1 MKETVLSRSLRRLF
15 AGGGAA
21 SLALFACAAHA
32 QTAAPPAPLPRV
44 EITGSLI
51 PRATKETAA
60 AVITLNRNDIER
72 SGKTTV
78 AELLQTLAVDNQGS
92 VPASFG
98 SGFASGASGVSL
110 RGLGVASTLVLLNG
124 RRVAPYGLA
133 DDGQK
138 VFSDLNI
145 IPTEAVERV
154 EVLKDGASAMYGSD
168 AIAGVVNVIL
178 RRDFRG
184 TAVRAS
190 FGQSRD
196 HDGNDGV
203 ASLTWGRGDLQADRY
218 NLLASLEYG
227 RRGDIWNRDRA
238 DRAHI
243 GRGDLRPWGFSAQE
257 SLGGTGAITATNMAG
272 SAING
277 NVRNPATLDYVNRGN
292 LAGAGFTRTF
302 PGAACANFT
311 RHPQGDPGGG
321 CLVDAA
327 QLYSQIQ
334 PSQERINFFGRA
346 TFQATPEVQTYAE
359 LNLYRSESATSST
372 PSAVS
377 GAVGSPAGPV
387 NSASVALGAT
397 HPDNPYFGQ
406 DARLRYMAADLGPR
420 TGKTD
425 SDFVRFLV
433 GAKGSMGPWELDTAL
448 LFSQNQVDSERSRY
462 PQRDVLFALLNP
474 SPANVAAARANP
486 AYAALP
492 PGSVWRIAENAGLNS
507 PALYS
512 ALAPTLT
519 NDAKSRI
526 AQLDLRASRELTEL
540 PGGPLGI
547 AMGGEFRRETAELE
561 AVPGTERGNIIGLGY
576 SAYKGARNVAAL
588 YGEVLAP
595 VHPGVEL
602 SAALR
607 ADHYTDAGD
616 AYTPKFGVKWTPVP
630 TFALRGTYARGFRA
644 PSTAENGVGG
654 LAAFSTAVDP
664 LRCGLGIQTAC
675 APVGVAIITS
685 PNPALSPEKSRSIN
699 VGMVWDPYK
708 RTSVALDLW
717 EIKRKNEINQE
728 QSDAAIAAGRIGRD
742 PTSAVFPGDPG
753 PITAVLASY
762 VNSAR
767 TEVRGADLELRQRFD
782 FGPGTGE
789 ATMDLKWTHLFKW
802 LRTEQDGSSRDFA
815 GTHGNCDVTNC
826 VGTPEDKVNF
836 TLSWERAAW
845 RVAANVNY
853 RGDIK
858 NTHFK
863 NDPAGC
869 ASHFANGDPAPAD
882 CELPSFTTVD
892 LTLRWKPTARV
903 EVFGSVQNVFDK
915 IAPLDPLTYG
925 ATAYNP
931 LDYAGAVGRF
941 FTAGVRYT
949 F

>member
-1 MKETVLSRSLRRLF
+1 MKESVISCSLRRLS
-15 AGGGAA
+15 AGGGGA
-21 SLALFACAAHA
+21 SLALLSLAVQA
-32 QTAAPPAPLPRV
+32 QTPAPPGPMPRV
-44 EITGSLI
+44 EITGTHI
-51 PRATKETAA
+51 PRATTETAA

-92 VPASFG
+92 VPSSFG
-98 SGFASGASGVSL
+98 SGFASGASGLSL
-110 RGLGVASTLVLLNG
+110 RGLGAASTLVLLNG

-138 VFSDLNI
+138 MFSDLNI
-145 IPTEAVERV
+145 IPADAVERI
-154 EVLKDGASAMYGSD
+154 EVLKDGASAIYGSD

-178 RRDFRG
+178 RRDFHG
-184 TAVRAS
+184 TALRAS
-190 FGQSRD
+190 FGQSRER
-196 HDGNDGV
+196 DGNDGV
-203 ASLTWGRGDLQADRY
+203 AAVTWGSGDLDADRY
-218 NLLASLEYG
+218 NVLASLEYG
-227 RRGDIWNRDRA
+227 RRGAIWNRDRA
-238 DRAHI
+238 GRGHI

-257 SLGGTGAITATNMAG
+257 SLGGTGAITINNAAG

-277 NVRNPATLDYVNRGN
+277 NVRNPDTLDYVNRGN
-292 LAGAGFTRTF
+292 LGGAGFTRTF

-327 QLYSQIQ
+327 QLYGQIQ
-334 PSQERINFFGRA
+334 PRQERINFFGRA
-346 TFQATPEVQTYAE
+346 TFQATPALQTYAE
-359 LNLYRSESATSST
+359 LNLYRSESASSST

-387 NSASVALGAT
+387 NSAAVALGAA
-397 HPDNPYFGQ
+397 HPDNPYFGRP
-406 DARLRYMAADLGPR
+406 ARLRYMAADLGPR
-420 TGKTD
+420 TSAID
-425 SDFVRFLV
+425 SDFVRFLL

-448 LFSQNQVDSERSRY
+448 LFSQNQVSSERSRY

-474 SPANVAAARANP
+474 SPENVAAARANP

-492 PGSVWRIAENAGLNS
+492 PGTVWRIAENAGLNA
-507 PALYS
+507 PALYA
-512 ALAPTLT
+512 ALAPTLN

-526 AQLDLRASRELTEL
+526 AQIDLRASRQLTGL
-540 PGGPLGI
+540 PGGNLGI
-547 AMGGEFRRETAELE
+547 AFGGEFRRETADLE
-561 AVPGTERGNIIGLGY
+561 AVPGTGRGNIIGQGY
-576 SAYKGARNVAAL
+576 SAHKGGRNVAAL

-595 VHPGVEL
+595 VHRTLEL
-602 SAALR
+602 SGALR

-616 AYTPKFGVKWTPVP
+616 SYTPKFGVKWTPLRQ
-630 TFALRGTYARGFRA
+630 FALRGTYARGFRA

-654 LAAFSTAVDP
+654 LAAYSTAADP
-664 LRCGLGIQTAC
+664 LRCALGIETAC
-675 APVGVAIITS
+675 SPASVAIITS
-685 PNPALSPEKSRSIN
+685 PNPALSPERSRSIN
-699 VGMVWDPYK
+699 VGMVWDPYR
-708 RTSVALDLW
+708 RTNIALDLW
-717 EIKRKNEINQE
+717 EIKRKNDINQE
-728 QSDAAIAAGRIGRD
+728 QSDAAIAAGRIARD
-742 PTSAVFPGDPG
+742 PSSAALPGDPG

-767 TEVRGADLELRQRFD
+767 TQVRGADLDLRQRFD

-789 ATMDLKWTHLFKW
+789 ASMDVKWTHLFKW
-802 LRTEQDGSSRDFA
+802 QRTEQDGSTRDYA

-826 VGTPEDKVNF
+826 IGTPDDRVNF
-836 TLSWERAAW
+836 RLSWERAAW
-845 RVAANVNY
+845 RVSANVNY
-853 RGDIK
+853 RGDLK
-858 NTHFK
+858 NTLFK

-869 ASHFANGDPAPAD
+869 ASHFANGDPAPAN

-892 LTLRWKPTARV
+892 LTVRWKPTPRID
-903 EVFGSVQNVFDK
+903 VFGTAQNIFDQT
-915 IAPLDPLTYG
+915 APLDPLTYG

>member
-1 MKETVLSRSLRRLF
+1 MQETILSRSLRRLF

-21 SLALFACAAHA
+21 GLALLSCAAQA
-32 QTAAPPAPLPRV
+32 QTAAPPAPIPRV
-44 EITGSLI
+44 EITGTLI
-51 PRATKETAA
+51 PRATRETAA

-92 VPASFG
+92 VPSSFG
-98 SGFASGASGVSL
+98 GGFASGASGISL
-110 RGLGVASTLVLLNG
+110 RGLGAASTLVLLNG

-145 IPTEAVERV
+145 IPADAVERV

-184 TAVRAS
+184 TTVRAS
-190 FGQSRD
+190 FGQSRER
-196 HDGNDGV
+196 DGNDGV
-203 ASLTWGRGDLQADRY
+203 ASLTWGKGDLQADRY

-227 RRGDIWNRDRA
+227 RRGEIWNRDRA
-238 DRAHI
+238 ERGHI

-257 SLGGTGAITATNMAG
+257 SLGGTGAITANNAGG

-277 NVRNPATLDYVNRGN
+277 NVRNPDTLDYDNRGN
-292 LAGAGFTRTF
+292 PAGAAFTRTF

-327 QLYSQIQ
+327 QLYNQIQ
-334 PSQERINFFGRA
+334 PRQERINFFGRA

-359 LNLYRSESATSST
+359 LNLYRSESTSSST

-387 NSASVALGAT
+387 NSANVMLGAS
-397 HPDNPYFGQ
+397 HPDNPYFGTA
-406 DARLRYMAADLGPR
+406 ARLRYLAADVGPR
-420 TGKTD
+420 VSQID
-425 SDFVRFLV
+425 SDFVRLLAGV
-433 GAKGSMGPWELDTAL
+433 KGSVGPWELDTAL
-448 LFSQNQVDSERSRY
+448 LFSQNQVDQERSRY
-462 PQRDVLFALLNP
+462 PQRDVMFALLNP
-474 SPANVAAARANP
+474 SPANVAAASANP
-486 AYAALP
+486 AYAALA

-507 PALYS
+507 PALYA
-512 ALAPTLT
+512 ALVPALR
-519 NDAKSRI
+519 NDARSRI
-526 AQLDLRASRELTEL
+526 AQLDMRASRELAAL
-540 PGGPLGI
+540 PGGPLGV
-547 AMGGEFRRETAELE
+547 ALGGEFRRETAELE
-561 AVPGTERGNIIGLGY
+561 AVPGTGRGNIVGLGY
-576 SAYKGARNVAAL
+576 SAYKGGRNVAAL

-595 VHPGVEL
+595 VHPTLEL
-602 SAALR
+602 TGALR

-616 AYTPKFGVKWTPVP
+616 SYTPKFGVKWTPVR

-664 LRCGLGIQTAC
+664 LRCGLGVEIAC
-675 APVGVAIITS
+675 APAPIAIITS

-699 VGMVWDPYK
+699 LGMVWDPYK
-708 RTSVALDLW
+708 RTNVALDLW

-728 QSDAAIAAGRIGRD
+728 QSDAAIAAGRIARD
-742 PTSAVFPGDPG
+742 PTSAALPGDPG

-767 TEVRGADLELRQRFD
+767 TEVRGADLDLTQRFD
-782 FGPGTGE
+782 AGPGTGE
-789 ATMDLKWTHLFKW
+789 LTMNARWTHLFKW
-802 LRTEQDGSSRDFA
+802 LRTEQDGSARDFA

-826 VGTPEDKVNF
+826 VGTPDDRVNF
-836 TLSWERAAW
+836 SLSWERAAW

-853 RGDIK
+853 RGDLK
-858 NTHFK
+858 NTLFK

-869 ASHFANGDPAPAD
+869 ASHFANGDAAPAG

-892 LTLRWKPTARV
+892 LTFRWKPTTRV
-903 EVFGSVQNVFDK
+903 EVFGSAQNIFDQT
-915 IAPLDPLTYG
+915 APLDPLTYG
-925 ATAYNP
+925 ATSYNP